1 MTTSQRILGNVFR
14 VYLVSIT
21 TKNRKTDYP
30 KSVLPTTS
38 IDYLLQLNIASQNPH
53 KEEFIYLDSV
63 ENYDDQIKKGPL
75 IKSKNLKKGGELVA
89 SHSVTVIQKKS

>member
-30 KSVLPTTS
+30 KSS
-38 IDYLLQLNIASQNPH
+38 IDYLLQVTIASQNPH

-63 ENYDDQIKKGPL
+63 ENYDDQIKKDPL